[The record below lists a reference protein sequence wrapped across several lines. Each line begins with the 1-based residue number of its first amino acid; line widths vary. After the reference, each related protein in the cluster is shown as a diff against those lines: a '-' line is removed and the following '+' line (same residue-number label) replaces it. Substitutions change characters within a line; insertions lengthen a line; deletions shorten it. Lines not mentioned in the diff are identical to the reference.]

1 MTSLSD
7 RNMSLGDVL
16 LPQGGKQR
24 CLCPR
29 VQGLF
34 TLRKVL
40 LMQLSV
46 ALSLHYG
53 WDSQLNTS
61 EMFWIDI
68 SRWMISSR
76 YWWISVY
83 LLWRTAHALNLNLS
97 CNVVSIGLRSWSCQ
111 LPSCNLL
118 PHIAVLSSF
127 GRETSLVNIM
137 RLRSILPSLITSAIY
152 FLLLLTIANTIYHY
166 YHLRLILC
174 ELQGRR
180 DWQPL
185 CTRWE
190 QNYLYLCA
198 GPRWLLISGAVSSW
212 HLLVEPRSLW
222 GFDPWHLC

>member
-152 FLLLLTIANTIYHY
+152 FPFLLTIAAKPITI
-166 YHLRLILC
+166 ITC
-174 ELQGRR
+174 VWSFVN
-180 DWQPL
+180 DK
-185 CTRWE
+185 
-190 QNYLYLCA
+190 A
-198 GPRWLLISGAVSSW
+198 GGIDNLSV
-212 HLLVEPRSLW
+212 LVGSKVICICVQVHV
-222 GFDPWHLC
+222 DC